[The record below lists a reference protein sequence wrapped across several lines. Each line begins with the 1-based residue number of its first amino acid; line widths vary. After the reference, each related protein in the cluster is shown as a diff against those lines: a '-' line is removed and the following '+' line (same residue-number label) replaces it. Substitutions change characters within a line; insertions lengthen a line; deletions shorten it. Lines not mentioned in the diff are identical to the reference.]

1 MLQQLKTL
9 YKNLLPIERVTLL
22 YGLLTTVL
30 LFVWW
35 GDLNHPM
42 QQLQERGAILLVM
55 AMLYVGYWRKPVASV
70 RFLRNLFPL
79 ALISYWY
86 PDIYEFCSL
95 LPNLDPVFA
104 NADQV
109 LFGCQPSLEF
119 SRTFSSG
126 LWSELFHMGYFAY

>member
-55 AMLYVGYWRKPVASV
+55 AML
-70 RFLRNLFPL
+70 
-79 ALISYWY
+79 
-86 PDIYEFCSL
+86 
-95 LPNLDPVFA
+95 
-104 NADQV
+104 
-109 LFGCQPSLEF
+109 
-119 SRTFSSG
+119 
-126 LWSELFHMGYFAY
+126 